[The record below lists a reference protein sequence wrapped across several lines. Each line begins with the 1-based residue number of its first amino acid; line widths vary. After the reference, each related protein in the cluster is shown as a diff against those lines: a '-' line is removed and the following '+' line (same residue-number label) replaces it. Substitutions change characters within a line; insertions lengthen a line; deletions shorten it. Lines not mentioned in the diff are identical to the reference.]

1 MRLEGEG
8 VVSLTDNS
16 GVKHS
21 GVGVKRVDSGVDT
34 QLGDTS
40 RQDSGGVQ
48 MGEGGGRGGIGQ
60 IIGRD
65 VDGLDGG
72 NGSLLGGG
80 NSLLHTTH
88 IGGKSGLVTDSGR
101 NST

>member
-1 MRLEGEG
+1 LRLEGEV

-21 GVGVKRVDSGVDT
+21 GVGVKRVDSGVNT

-40 RQDSGGVQ
+40 GQDSGGIQ
-48 MGEGGGRGGIGQ
+48 MGEGGGRCGIGQ

-65 VDGLDGG
+65 VDGLDGSDG
-72 NGSLLGGG
+72 TLLGGG

-88 IGGKSGLVTDSGR
+88 IGG
-101 NST
+101 